1 MDGAKQIKDMSC
13 MLLTKGEKKYRAGSL
28 LKLESVKD
36 VERNSDPGKEEE
48 HQKQPFSVFYAK
60 RLKILNY
67 ILIVT
72 LKRKVKDGERLVY
85 RPVYIT
91 QKKKYIQAVC
101 HIWCERAFKAE
112 SLDLFIFLQRGQ
124 SILST
129 NCVISLFFMLFVL
142 KSLLLINYFGFSF
155 FCTEISYN

>member
-13 MLLTKGEKKYRAGSL
+13 MLLTKVEKKYRAGSL

-91 QKKKYIQAVC
+91 QKKKYIQAV
-101 HIWCERAFKAE
+101 
-112 SLDLFIFLQRGQ
+112 
-124 SILST
+124 
-129 NCVISLFFMLFVL
+129 
-142 KSLLLINYFGFSF
+142 
-155 FCTEISYN
+155 

>member
-13 MLLTKGEKKYRAGSL
+13 MLLTKGEKKYRAGS
-28 LKLESVKD
+28 
-36 VERNSDPGKEEE
+36 SDPGKEEE

-91 QKKKYIQAVC
+91 QKKKYIQAV
-101 HIWCERAFKAE
+101 
-112 SLDLFIFLQRGQ
+112 
-124 SILST
+124 
-129 NCVISLFFMLFVL
+129 
-142 KSLLLINYFGFSF
+142 
-155 FCTEISYN
+155 